1 MHDNPTS
8 APPADP
14 VTLEIV
20 RYALQG
26 VVDEM
31 TVTLVRAAYSVN
43 IKTRFDMSCA
53 VFDRECRL
61 LAQSEK
67 ICQPGFVGALVMF
80 AQKIRESYGENRLRP
95 GDVLVVNDPFLWAT
109 HLPDVALFTPLF
121 AGDGSKP
128 YAYLMCIA
136 HHSDMGGRAPGGYV
150 GDTTEVYQEGLIIP
164 PVLLVKEGAMDQEI
178 LDFIVANVR
187 TKADNI
193 GDFTAQI
200 ASLRTGQMRLEELQQ
215 RYGREALET
224 YTDAL
229 LDQAEKRFAHA
240 LSVIPEGEYFG
251 EDWLDDDG
259 ITDEPVHLAV
269 RLEVGGGKIVVDLS
283 PSASQVRGP
292 FNCTPAQAYSKA
304 FYAIKAMVDPDG
316 PVNGGCYRLVELIAP
331 EGSVCNP
338 RRPAAVAMGW
348 ETSNRVLEST
358 LLALAEAMPERA
370 LAQCKRTIGVT
381 GYGGMNPATGEPY
394 AFFEAIGGG
403 YGARAGKDGIDGIQP
418 HTQNTADAEVEELEA
433 SFPVEVRC
441 FQLIPDSEGAGRLR
455 GGLGIRKELVFRGHE
470 VNWSAPADGKRFRP
484 RGVHGGGQAQGLRY
498 VMARGQQDERIID
511 SKTTVRVAPD
521 KSVCI
526 ETPGGGGYG
535 RAAERDPQA
544 VLRDVRQG
552 KVSEAR
558 ALSVYCVALQ
568 RDAAGRLAV
577 DEAGTRALRA
587 AAGEAAAVDTRPA
600 AAKQDTEVQA

>member
-1 MHDNPTS
+1 MDNKLKPEV
-8 APPADP
+8 DP
-14 VTLEIV
+14 VTMEIV

-53 VFDRECRL
+53 VFDRNCQL

-80 AQKIRESYGENRLRP
+80 ARKIRETYGENRLLP

-109 HLPDVALFTPLF
+109 HLPDIALFAPLF
-121 AGDGSKP
+121 GDDGGPP

-150 GDTTEVYQEGLIIP
+150 GDTTEIYQEGLIIP
-164 PVLLVKEGAMDQEI
+164 PTRLVKEGTLDQEI

-187 TKADNI
+187 TKHDNI

-200 ASLRTGQMRLEELQQ
+200 AAIRTGQTRFDDLH
-215 RYGREALET
+215 RGYGRAALQA
-224 YTDAL
+224 YTDGL
-229 LDQAEKRFAHA
+229 LDQAERRFAIA
-240 LSVIPEGEYFG
+240 LAEIPDGEYFG

-259 ITDEPVHLAV
+259 IIDEPVRLAV
-269 RLEVGGGKIVVDLS
+269 KLTVNKGKLIVDLS
-283 PSASQVRGP
+283 PSAKQVRGP

-304 FYAIKAMVDPDG
+304 FYGIKAMVDPDG
-316 PVNGGCYRLVELIAP
+316 PVNGGCYRLVQLVAP

-348 ETSNRVLEST
+348 ETSNRVLEAT
-358 LLALAEAMPERA
+358 LLALASAMPQRA

-381 GYGGMNPATGEPY
+381 GYGGMNPKTQEPY

-403 YGARAGKDGIDGIQP
+403 YGARATKDGIDGIQP

-433 SFPVEVRC
+433 SFPVQVQSFE
-441 FQLIPDSEGAGRLR
+441 LITDSEGAGRYR
-455 GGLGIRKELVFRGHE
+455 GGLGIRKEVKFQGHE
-470 VNWSAPADGKRFRP
+470 VNWSCPADGRRFVP
-484 RGVHGGGQAQGLRY
+484 RGIHGGGE
-498 VMARGQQDERIID
+498 ARGLAYVLDRGQPGERAIENKATI
-511 SKTTVRVAPD
+511 RVPGDTAM
-521 KSVCI
+521 CI
-526 ETPGGGGYG
+526 QTPGGGGYG
-535 RAAERDPQA
+535 DPHERPVED

-552 KVSEAR
+552 KVSAGRAR
-558 ALSVYCVALQ
+558 AVYGVEISSGTGGSLTV
-568 RDAAGRLAV
+568 DPAA
-577 DEAGTRALRA
+577 TRALRA
-587 AAGEAAAVDTRPA
+587 KQG
-600 AAKQDTEVQA
+600 AKA

>member
-1 MHDNPTS
+1 MENKL
-8 APPADP
+8 AAQVDP

-53 VFDRECRL
+53 VFDRDCQL

-80 AQKIRESYGENRLRP
+80 ARKIRESYGEDRLVP

-109 HLPDVALFTPLF
+109 HLPDIALFTPLF
-121 AGDGSKP
+121 ADDGGKP

-164 PVLLVKEGAMDQEI
+164 PIRLVKQGVLDQEI

-200 ASLRTGQMRLEELQQ
+200 ASLRTGQQRFDDLQK
-215 RYGREALET
+215 RYGRVALEA

-229 LDQAEKRFAHA
+229 LDQAERRFAIA
-240 LSVIPEGEYFG
+240 LAQIPEGEYYG

-259 ITDEPVHLAV
+259 ITNEPVHLAV
-269 RLEVGGGKIVVDLS
+269 KLKVGKGRLVVDLS
-283 PSASQVRGP
+283 PSAAQVRGP

-348 ETSNRVLEST
+348 ETSNRVLEAT
-358 LLALAEAMPERA
+358 MLALADALPQRA

-381 GYGGMNPATGEPY
+381 GYGGMNPVTREPY

-403 YGARAGKDGIDGIQP
+403 YGARATKDGIDGIQP

-433 SFPVEVRC
+433 SFPVQVQC
-441 FQLIPDSEGAGRLR
+441 FELIQDSEGAGRYR
-455 GGLGIRKELVFRGHE
+455 GGLGIRKELVFLGHE
-470 VNWSAPADGKRFRP
+470 VNWSCPADGRKFFP
-484 RGVHGGGQAQGLRY
+484 RGIHGGGQARGLGY
-498 VMARGQQDERIID
+498 VLGRGQPDQRRIE
-511 SKTTVRVAPD
+511 D
-521 KSVCI
+521 KSTLRVPPDTRVCI

-535 RAAERDPQA
+535 NPHERPPQD

-552 KVSEAR
+552 KISLERAR
-558 ALSVYCVALQ
+558 SAYGVALQ
-568 RDAAGRLAV
+568 AGPDGSLGVDDAATL
-577 DEAGTRALRA
+577 ALRA
-587 AAGEAAAVDTRPA
+587 AQQGVKA
-600 AAKQDTEVQA
+600 